1 MWHTLWIRLF
11 PFKTYNNNVPK
22 ILDSKN
28 HAKTFTRNPAMRGAT
43 THNNN
48 LISTKQSKIK
58 NQFISNKNIINRRR
72 RRRRKYKREF
82 SCQRNRTEMK
92 KKKGT
97 ENEKV
102 YMCIYKYIHW
112 IYLWRWLGDRIQ
124 SSHRLNSLLLQ
135 AYKPR
140 WDRFWANPFS
150 GFRQKMKDHLSK
162 LRGQGTTS
170 YIVGNGTYIYLML

>member
-11 PFKTYNNNVPK
+11 PFKTYNSNVPK

-58 NQFISNKNIINRRR
+58 NQFISNKNIINTRR
-72 RRRRKYKREF
+72 RRRRKYEREF

-92 KKKGT
+92 KKKRERKWKGIY
-97 ENEKV
+97 V
-102 YMCIYKYIHW
+102 YYLNIYIECTFDVGSE
-112 IYLWRWLGDRIQ
+112 IE
-124 SSHRLNSLLLQ
+124 
-135 AYKPR
+135 
-140 WDRFWANPFS
+140 
-150 GFRQKMKDHLSK
+150 FRAL
-162 LRGQGTTS
+162 
-170 YIVGNGTYIYLML
+170 IA